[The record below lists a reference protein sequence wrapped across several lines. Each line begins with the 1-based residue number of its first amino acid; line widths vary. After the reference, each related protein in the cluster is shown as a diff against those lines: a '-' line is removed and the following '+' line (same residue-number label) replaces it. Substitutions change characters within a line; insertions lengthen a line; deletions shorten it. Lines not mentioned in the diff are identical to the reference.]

1 MKNKNISKFV
11 SSAIYIVMG
20 LALIF
25 KPTLVEDLFCYLL
38 AGAAIILG
46 IVKLIAYMATSVETR
61 ISEDTNGFAIG
72 ISLII
77 LGLFVMMK
85 STMFVMIVPFIL
97 GFMIT
102 FKGIEGMQNVLNL
115 KKFGFGYQ
123 KGVMIMSLVITIFG
137 IVVMVNPFSTLKL
150 LLVML
155 GLGLLPLDFLV
166 SYCQREET
174 ILTVRY
180 DKKSKVA
187 PFRHLYKSLQS

>member
-85 STMFVMIVPFIL
+85 STMFVMIVPFIM

-155 GLGLLPLDFLV
+155 GLGLLVSGIFDFLADIV
-166 SYCQREET
+166 FTRKLNKENEESN
-174 ILTVRY
+174 
-180 DKKSKVA
+180 KKPA
-187 PFRHLYKSLQS
+187 Q